1 MIKMDTAE
9 GTRWIK
15 ITCKTA
21 VHPIRC
27 VVEDVTD
34 EILETKALKVNVT
47 GTDLRVLETGWHM
60 NTCCS
65 TRTAIRRRYR
75 EAVS

>member
-1 MIKMDTAE
+1 MKSF
-9 GTRWIK
+9 
-15 ITCKTA
+15 
-21 VHPIRC
+21 
-27 VVEDVTD
+27 
-34 EILETKALKVNVT
+34 ETKALKVERDRD
-47 GTDLRVLETGWHM
+47 GLIGCWETGWHM